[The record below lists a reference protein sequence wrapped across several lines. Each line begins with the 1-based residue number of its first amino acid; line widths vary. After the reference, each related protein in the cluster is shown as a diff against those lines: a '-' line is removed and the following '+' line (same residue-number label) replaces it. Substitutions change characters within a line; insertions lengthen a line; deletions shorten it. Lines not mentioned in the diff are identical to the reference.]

1 MAITLQQKVVFSGP
15 QNGSSKTLSV
25 TCTAGTNAGLFVV
38 VTMADTVNFGSATY
52 TNASDQVVTM
62 HKIGSRR
69 YGNLAIRQCGYWL
82 HNPKTGTA
90 KNFTVNF
97 TGGQFNPISVYAQS
111 FTGVAQSNI
120 TLEHSFGFG
129 NVGGVNGTTPHSR
142 NITIT
147 ANDVICLSGVST
159 QGMSFPF
166 VIGGANAALEVNQHN
181 VNGKFISV
189 AYSGTSLSAGS
200 TVCTTKSNSGKITN
214 HAWVIP
220 DATGGGGG
228 STRRIIL
235 IA

>member
-15 QNGSSKTLSV
+15 QNGNSKTLSV
-25 TCTAGTNAGLFVV
+25 TCTAGTNTGLFVV
-38 VTMADTVNFGSATY
+38 VTMAHTVNFGSATY
-52 TNASDQVVTM
+52 TDASDQVVTM

-69 YGNLAIRQCGYWL
+69 YGSLAIRQCGYWL

-90 KNFTVNF
+90 KDFKVNF
-97 TGGQFNPISVYAQS
+97 TGGQFNPISIYAQS

-120 TLEHSFGFG
+120 TLEHTFGLG
-129 NVGGVNGTTPHSR
+129 NVGGKDGSTPHSR

-147 ANDVICLSGVST
+147 ANDVICLSGTST

-181 VNGKFISV
+181 INSKFTSV

-200 TVCTTKSNSGKITN
+200 TVCTTRSNSGKITN

-220 DATGGGGG
+220 DAAGGG
-228 STRRIIL
+228 STRRRRIL